1 MHDLKFALRQLLK
14 FPGFTATVILTLA
27 LGIGAN
33 TAIFT
38 LVHAVLLRS
47 LPVVTHQA
55 SIALGTRENAASK
68 AAFKTT
74 TAISPYFRTNSTSC
88 SATTRR
94 SLNSWPLLRPEP
106 LP

>member
-47 LPVVTHQA
+47 LPVA
-55 SIALGTRENAASK
+55 DPSSLYRIGDREIAASK

-74 TAISPYFRTNSTSC
+74 TAISPCFRTNSTSC

-94 SLNSWPLLRPEP
+94 NLNSWPLLRPEP